1 MTEELDKSAV
11 EVLDESANLVGVRFR
26 PCGKIYLFD
35 AGDLDLS
42 EGDTVVVE
50 SMFGLTL
57 GRVIKK
63 DIKESDQKEVKKV
76 IRKATE
82 EDLKSYEDNRS
93 LEEEARRFCLERIKA
108 RGLPMKLVTT
118 EATLDRKRIIFYF
131 TADGRIDFRELVK
144 DLAAK
149 FRTRIEMR
157 QIGVR
162 DEAKLLGGLGICG
175 RQLCCN
181 SFLSNFAPIS
191 IRMAK
196 EQELVLN
203 TSKLTGICGRLMCCL
218 GYEYDGPVEGEIDEA
233 LESCLCEEC
242 EREDLTYNNY
252 LKEEKKATLEEYV
265 KGDDRDEDSSQRPP
279 ENIPESK
286 EESPVEDKQEITGL
300 KHEESPVTEEPVS
313 KTEEPQKKS
322 EETKDKRDRRKR
334 FKRRKGVSSHKKR
347 KKKKKRKGR

>member
-1 MTEELDKSAV
+1 MTEELDKSAI
-11 EVLDESANLVGVRFR
+11 EVIDEKANLVGVRFR

-35 AGDLDLS
+35 AGDLDLA
-42 EGDTVVVE
+42 EGDVVVVE

-63 DIKESDQKEVKKV
+63 DLKESDQKEVKKV

-93 LEEEARRFCLERIKA
+93 HEEEARKFCLERIKA

-162 DEAKLLGGLGICG
+162 DEAKLLGGIGICG

-218 GYEYDGPVEGEIDEA
+218 GYEYDGPVDGEIDEA

-242 EREDLTYNNY
+242 DREELTYNY
-252 LKEEKKATLEEYV
+252 LNREEKKEPIEEYV
-265 KGDDRDEDSSQRPP
+265 KGDNKDEVISKEPVQ
-279 ENIPESK
+279 NIPESK
-286 EESPVEDKQEITGL
+286 EESPVEEKEEILNL
-300 KHEESPVTEEPVS
+300 KPVESPVTEAPVS
-313 KTEEPQKKS
+313 KTVEPQKKT
-322 EETKDKRDRRKR
+322 EETKDKRHRRKR

>member
-1 MTEELDKSAV
+1 MTEELNKSDTD
-11 EVLDESANLVGVRFR
+11 VLDERINLVGVRFR
-26 PCGKIYLFD
+26 PCGKIYIFD
-35 AGDLDLS
+35 AGDMDLS
-42 EGDTVVVE
+42 EGEIVVVE

-57 GRVIKK
+57 GRVITR
-63 DIKESDQKEVKKV
+63 DIKESDQKEIKKV
-76 IRKATE
+76 IRRATE
-82 EDLKSYEDNRS
+82 EDIKSYEDNRS
-93 LEEEARRFCLERIKA
+93 IEEEARRFCLERIKA

-162 DEAKLLGGLGICG
+162 DEAKLLGGIGICG

-191 IRMAK
+191 IKMAK

-203 TSKLTGICGRLMCCL
+203 TSKLTGMCGRLMCCL
-218 GYEYDGPVEGEIDEA
+218 GYEYDGPIEGEIDEA

-242 EREDLTYNNY
+242 QREELAYNY
-252 LKEEKKATLEEYV
+252 LKEEKKETLEEYM
-265 KGDDRDEDSSQRPP
+265 KADNEDEGISQEPA
-279 ENIPESK
+279 ESTPRSK
-286 EESPVEDKQEITGL
+286 KESPVEEKEEIPNL
-300 KHEESPVTEEPVS
+300 KPVESSVTTKPVS
-313 KTEEPQKKS
+313 KTDEPQKKT
-322 EETKDKRDRRKR
+322 EEIKDKRNRRKR